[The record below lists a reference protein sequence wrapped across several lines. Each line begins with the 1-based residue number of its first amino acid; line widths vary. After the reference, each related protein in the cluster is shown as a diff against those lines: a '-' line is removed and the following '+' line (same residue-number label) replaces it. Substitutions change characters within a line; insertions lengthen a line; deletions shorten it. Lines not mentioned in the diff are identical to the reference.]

1 MPFLCGENTATI
13 TFLESSPCPLIF
25 LLPVAFNSSS
35 FSKESFV
42 GWFVFLL
49 GFSVALSFI
58 KRKKSCKDF
67 VN

>member
-25 LLPVAFNSSS
+25 LLPVAFNSSL
-35 FSKESFV
+35 FSKESSL

-49 GFSVALSFI
+49 GYAVALSFI
-58 KRKKSCKDF
+58 KRKKSFKDL